1 MRGKEVFYPVGW
13 DDNGLATERRVQ
25 NYYGVRCDPSL
36 PYKPGFTP
44 PALGNGRP
52 LSPADQVPVSRRNF
66 VELCRQLTEL
76 DETTY
81 AQAWRRLG
89 LSVDWD
95 VSYRTIDDRV
105 QAVSQLAF
113 LRNLARGEAY
123 QAEAPALWDVTF
135 GTAVA
140 QAEIEDRETPGTF
153 IRLAF
158 VPTDQHG
165 TERASTPASAAQPG
179 EVVVATT
186 RPELLPACVAL
197 VAHPDDE
204 RYSALFGSMATTP
217 LFGVQVPILAHRLA
231 DPAKGTGLV
240 MVCTF
245 GDMTDVTWWRDL
257 RLDTRPVIGKD
268 GRLLADP
275 PPGITSPAGVAAYE
289 RIARQSAKAARQ
301 LMTDMLHAG
310 GHVRGEPE
318 PIRHAVKFYEY
329 GQAPLE
335 IITTRQWYIRNGSR
349 SKDLANALLSAGRQ
363 LHWHPDYMRTRY
375 EHWLEGLTGD
385 WLISR
390 QRYRGVPIP
399 VWYSLDGSGR
409 IEEGKTILPTEADLP
424 VDPAADAPAGY
435 RPDQRGEPGGFA
447 ADPDV
452 MDTWATSSLTP
463 QIAGGWPAD
472 EDLMRRV
479 FPMDLRPQAHE
490 IIRTWLFYTVLRS
503 HDEHGLLPWRHA
515 AISGWILD
523 PDRKKMSK
531 SKGNAVTPMDLLRE
545 HGTDAVRYW
554 ATSARLGVDT
564 AFDLAQIKIG
574 RRLAIKIL
582 NAGRFVLG
590 FEPPGDAAAGT
601 FAADASAESPAA
613 ADASAES
620 PAAADASA
628 ESPAAADAS
637 AASPSAADASAES
650 PAAASASATI
660 TEPIDLALLRRLADV
675 VERCTAALVAYE
687 QATALEQAERFFWF
701 FCDDYLELVKARAY
715 GEHGQAAAASAAATL
730 RTGLSVVLR
739 LLAPF
744 LPFVTEEVWSWWQDG
759 SLHRASWPDP
769 AALRAAAGPGD
780 DTVLEA
786 AAAAIAAIRKAKSQA
801 RVPMKNQ
808 IPLLILTA
816 GHERLDAL
824 AAARH
829 DVQAAGHVDKI
840 ELRAAP
846 GTGSTHEVVV

>member
-1 MRGKEVFYPVGW
+1 MRGKEVFYPIGW

-36 PYKPGFTP
+36 PHQPGFTP
-44 PALGNGRP
+44 PALGNGRAP
-52 LSPADQVPVSRRNF
+52 SPADQVPVSRRNF
-66 VELCRQLTEL
+66 VELCRQLAEL
-76 DETTY
+76 DETAY
-81 AQAWRRLG
+81 AQGWRRLG

-158 VPTDQHG
+158 AHTDEHG
-165 TERASTPASAAQPG
+165 TEPERGSSPASAAAPG

-204 RYSALFGSMATTP
+204 RYSSLFGSTATTP
-217 LFGVQVPILAHRLA
+217 LFAVQVPILAHRLA

-245 GDMTDVTWWRDL
+245 GDMTDVIWWRDL
-257 RLDTRPVIGKD
+257 QLDIRPVIGKD
-268 GRLLADP
+268 GRLLADS
-275 PPGITSPAGVAAYE
+275 PPGITSPAGIAAYQ
-289 RIARQSAKAARQ
+289 RIAGQSAKAARQ
-301 LMTDMLHAG
+301 LVTDMLHAA
-310 GHVRGEPE
+310 GHMRGEPE

-349 SKDLANALLSAGRQ
+349 SRDLADALLSAGRELQ
-363 LHWHPDYMRTRY
+363 WHPDYMRTRY

-399 VWYSLDGSGR
+399 VWYPMDASGR
-409 IEEGKTILPTEADLP
+409 IEEGRPILPAETDLP
-424 VDPAADAPAGY
+424 VDPAADTPAGF
-435 RPDQRGEPGGFA
+435 RPEQRGQPGGFA

-503 HDEHGLLPWRHA
+503 HDEAGVLPWRHA

-554 ATSARLGVDT
+554 AASARLGVDT

-590 FEPPGDAAAGT
+590 FDPDRDAAAST
-601 FAADASAESPAA
+601 
-613 ADASAES
+613 
-620 PAAADASA
+620 
-628 ESPAAADAS
+628 
-637 AASPSAADASAES
+637 SAADAFTAD
-650 PAAASASATI
+650 ASEGVTI

-675 VERCTAALVAYE
+675 VERCTAALEAYE
-687 QATALEQAERFFWF
+687 HATALEQAERFFWF
-701 FCDDYLELVKARAY
+701 FCDNYLELVKARAY
-715 GEHGQAAAASAAATL
+715 GEHGPAAASSAAATL

-759 SLHRASWPDP
+759 SVHRASWPGADM
-769 AALRAAAGPGD
+769 LREAAGPGD
-780 DTVLEA
+780 DAVLGA
-786 AAAAIAAIRKAKSQA
+786 ASAAITAIRKAKSRA
-801 RVPMKNQ
+801 RVPMKNP

-816 GHERLDAL
+816 EKDRLDAL
-824 AAARH
+824 AAARR
-829 DVQAAGHVDKI
+829 DVQAAGHVNKI
-840 ELRAAP
+840 ELRATTASEP
-846 GTGSTHEVVV
+846 VHDVVI

>member
-25 NYYGVRCDPSL
+25 NYYGVRCDPSR
-36 PYKPGFTP
+36 PYQPGFTP
-44 PALGNGRP
+44 PALGNGRA
-52 LSPADQVPVSRRNF
+52 LSPADQQPVSRRNF

-76 DETTY
+76 DEVAY
-81 AQAWRRLG
+81 AQAWQRLG

-135 GTAVA
+135 RTAVA
-140 QAEIEDRETPGTF
+140 QAEIEDREIPGTF
-153 IRLAF
+153 VRLAF
-158 VPTDQHG
+158 G
-165 TERASTPASAAQPG
+165 TERGKPDRPTADPA

-204 RYSALFGSMATTP
+204 RYAALVGSTATTP

-257 RLDTRPVIGKD
+257 QLDTRPVIGKD
-268 GRLLADP
+268 GRLLPAA
-275 PPGITSPAGVAAYE
+275 PPGVISADGIAAYQ
-289 RIARQSAKAARQ
+289 RIAGQPAKAARQ
-301 LMTDMLHAG
+301 LITDLLHEAG
-310 GHVRGEPE
+310 AIRGEPE
-318 PIRHAVKFYEY
+318 PVRHAVKFYEY

-349 SKDLANALLSAGRQ
+349 SKGLADSLLAAGRELQ
-363 LHWHPDYMRTRY
+363 WHPEYMRTRY

-399 VWYSLDGSGR
+399 VWYSLDASGR
-409 IEEGKTILPTEADLP
+409 IEEDNPIQPAEADLP
-424 VDPAADAPAGY
+424 VDPAADTPPGY
-435 RPDQRGEPGGFA
+435 RPDQRGQPGGFA

-463 QIAGGWPAD
+463 QIASGWPVD
-472 EDLMRRV
+472 EDLIGRV

-503 HDEHGLLPWRHA
+503 HDEAGVLPWRHA

-590 FEPPGDAAAGT
+590 FDP
-601 FAADASAESPAA
+601 AADSTGADIATAA
-613 ADASAES
+613 T
-620 PAAADASA
+620 
-628 ESPAAADAS
+628 
-637 AASPSAADASAES
+637 PSAADTAAADIATAATPSAASSISAE
-650 PAAASASATI
+650 PNTDAFTETI
-660 TEPIDLALLRRLADV
+660 TESIDQALLRRLAEV
-675 VERCTAALVAYE
+675 VERCTAALDAYDH
-687 QATALEQAERFFWF
+687 ATALELAERFFWF

-715 GEHGQAAAASAAATL
+715 GERGPTASASAVTTL

-744 LPFVTEEVWSWWQDG
+744 LPFVTEEVWSWWQSG
-759 SLHRASWPDP
+759 SVHRASWPDP
-769 AALRAAAGPGD
+769 EALRTVAGSSDDAVLSAAS
-780 DTVLEA
+780 
-786 AAAAIAAIRKAKSQA
+786 AAIAAIRKAKSQA
-801 RVPMKNQ
+801 RVPMKDP
-808 IPLLILTA
+808 IPLLVLTA
-816 GHERLDAL
+816 GQERLDAL
-824 AAARH
+824 AAAGL

-840 ELRAAP
+840 ELRPTA
-846 GTGSTHEVVV
+846 GSEPAYDVVL

>member
-1 MRGKEVFYPVGW
+1 MRGKDVFYPVGW

-36 PYKPGFTP
+36 PYQPGFAP
-44 PALGNGRP
+44 PLAGSARALT
-52 LSPADQVPVSRRNF
+52 PADQVPVSRRNF
-66 VELCRQLTEL
+66 AELCRQLTEL
-76 DETTY
+76 DERAY
-81 AQAWRRLG
+81 AEAWRLLG
-89 LSVDWD
+89 LSVDWEL
-95 VSYRTIDDRV
+95 SYRTIDDRV
-105 QAVSQLAF
+105 QAISQLAF

-158 VPTDQHG
+158 TLTDHA
-165 TERASTPASAAQPG
+165 TERERGGPGQAAAR
-179 EVVVATT
+179 EAAVIVATT

-204 RYSALFGSMATTP
+204 RYAPLFGSMATTP
-217 LFGVQVPILAHRLA
+217 LFGVPVPILAHRLA

-257 RLDTRPVIGKD
+257 QLETRPVLGPD
-268 GRLLADP
+268 GRLLPGP
-275 PPGITSPAGVAAYE
+275 PAGITSEAGLAAYAQ
-289 RIARQSAKAARQ
+289 IAGRPAKAARH
-301 LMTDMLHAG
+301 LVTDLLHAAG
-310 GHVRGEPE
+310 QLRGEPE
-318 PIRHAVKFYEY
+318 PVRHSVKFFEY

-349 SKDLANALLSAGRQ
+349 AADLANALIARGRELS
-363 LHWHPDYMRTRY
+363 WHPEYMRARY
-375 EHWLEGLTGD
+375 EHWVEGLTGD

-390 QRYRGVPIP
+390 QRYNGVPIP
-399 VWYSLDGSGR
+399 VWYPIDASGQVLQDKP
-409 IEEGKTILPTEADLP
+409 IVPAEADLP
-424 VDPAADAPAGY
+424 VDPAADGPPGY
-435 RPDQRGEPGGFA
+435 LPEQRGQPGGFA

-472 EDLMRRV
+472 SDLIGRV

-503 HDEHGLLPWRHA
+503 ELEHGVLPWRHA
-515 AISGWILD
+515 AISGWVVD

-531 SKGNAVTPMDLLRE
+531 SKGNAVTPVDLLRE
-545 HGTDAVRYW
+545 HGADAVRYW

-590 FEPPGDAAAGT
+590 FEPPAGLGDG
-601 FAADASAESPAA
+601 SGLR
-613 ADASAES
+613 
-620 PAAADASA
+620 
-628 ESPAAADAS
+628 
-637 AASPSAADASAES
+637 PS
-650 PAAASASATI
+650 
-660 TEPIDLALLRRLADV
+660 EPIDLAMLRRLATV
-675 VERCTAALVAYE
+675 AERCTAALDGYDHGA
-687 QATALEQAERFFWF
+687 ALEQAERFFWF

-715 GEHGQAAAASAAATL
+715 GEHGPAATSSAVAAL
-730 RTGLSVVLR
+730 RLGLSVLLR

-759 SLHRASWPDP
+759 SVHRAAWPD
-769 AALRAAAGPGD
+769 AGDLRGLAGPAD
-780 DTVLEA
+780 EAVIEA
-786 AAAAIAAIRKAKSQA
+786 AVAAITAIRKAKSQA
-801 RVPMKNQ
+801 QLRMKDPV
-808 IPLLILTA
+808 PLLILTA
-816 GHERLDAL
+816 AQQSIDAL
-824 AAARH
+824 AAASR
-829 DVQAAGHVDKI
+829 DVKSAGRVARI
-840 ELRAAP
+840 ELRAADGAEP
-846 GTGSTHEVVV
+846 IHDVVV

>member
-1 MRGKEVFYPVGW
+1 MRGKEVFYPIGW

-36 PYKPGFTP
+36 AYQPGFAP
-44 PALGNGRP
+44 PALGNGRA
-52 LSPADQVPVSRRNF
+52 LSPADQLPVSRRNF

-76 DETTY
+76 DETAY
-81 AQAWRRLG
+81 ALAWRRLG

-135 GTAVA
+135 RTAVA

-158 VPTDQHG
+158 ALSNDRDP
-165 TERASTPASAAQPG
+165 ERGSLPVSAAEPG

-204 RYSALFGSMATTP
+204 RYNALFGSTATTP

-231 DPAKGTGLV
+231 EPAKGTGLV

-257 RLDTRPVIGKD
+257 QLETRPVIGKD
-268 GRLLADP
+268 GRLLPAP
-275 PPGITSPAGVAAYE
+275 PAGITSRAGIAAYE
-289 RIARQSAKAARQ
+289 RIAGQSAKAARQ
-301 LMTDMLHAG
+301 LVTDMLHAEG
-310 GHVRGEPE
+310 RVRGEPE

-349 SKDLANALLSAGRQ
+349 SKDLANALLSAGRDLQ
-363 LHWHPDYMRTRY
+363 WHPEYMRTRY

-399 VWYSLDGSGR
+399 VWYPLDASGR
-409 IEEGKTILPTEADLP
+409 IEEGSPLLPAESDLP
-424 VDPAADAPAGY
+424 VDPAVDTPAGF
-435 RPDQRGEPGGFA
+435 RSEQRGQPGGFA

-472 EDLMRRV
+472 EDLMSRV

-490 IIRTWLFYTVLRS
+490 IIRTWLFYTLLRS
-503 HDEHGLLPWRHA
+503 HDEAGVLPWRHA

-590 FEPPGDAAAGT
+590 FEPAGEEAAST
-601 FAADASAESPAA
+601 FAADAFAEDTLAA
-613 ADASAES
+613 HTSRHN
-620 PAAADASA
+620 AA
-628 ESPAAADAS
+628 
-637 AASPSAADASAES
+637 
-650 PAAASASATI
+650 I

-675 VERCTAALVAYE
+675 VERCTVALEAYE
-687 QATALEQAERFFWF
+687 HATALEQAERFFWF

-730 RTGLSVVLR
+730 RIGLSVVLR

-759 SLHRASWPDP
+759 SLHRASWPDA
-769 AALRAAAGPGD
+769 AALHAAAGIGD
-780 DTVLEA
+780 DMVLEA
-786 AAAAIAAIRKAKSQA
+786 AAAAIAAIRRAKSQA
-801 RVPMKNQ
+801 RVPMKDP
-808 IPLLILTA
+808 IPLLLFTA
-816 GHERLDAL
+816 EQQRLDAL
-824 AAARH
+824 AAAGP
-829 DVQAAGHVDKI
+829 DVQAAGHVDNI
-840 ELRAAP
+840 ELRPVA
-846 GTGSTHEVVV
+846 GSEPAYDVVL

>member
-1 MRGKEVFYPVGW
+1 MRGKEVFYPIAW

-25 NYYGVRCDPSL
+25 NYYGVRCDPAL
-36 PYKPGFTP
+36 PYQPGFTP
-44 PALGNGRP
+44 PALGNGRA
-52 LSPADQVPVSRRNF
+52 LSPADQSPLSRRNF

-76 DETTY
+76 DEAAY
-81 AQAWRRLG
+81 AHAWQRLG

-95 VSYRTIDDRV
+95 ITYRTIDDRV

-158 VPTDQHG
+158 G
-165 TERASTPASAAQPG
+165 RERGKPDIPAASPA
-179 EVVVATT
+179 EVVIATT

-204 RYSALFGSMATTP
+204 RYSALFGSTATSP
-217 LFGVQVPILAHRLA
+217 LFDVQVPILAHRLA

-257 RLDTRPVIGKD
+257 QLDTRPVIGKD
-268 GRLLADP
+268 GRLLPSP
-275 PPGITSPAGVAAYE
+275 PPGITSTAGIAAYR
-289 RIARQSAKAARQ
+289 RIAGQSAKAARQ
-301 LMTDMLHAG
+301 LVTDLLHAG
-310 GHVRGEPE
+310 GHMRGEPE

-349 SKDLANALLSAGRQ
+349 SADLADSLLAAGRELQ
-363 LHWHPDYMRTRY
+363 WHPDYMRTRY

-399 VWYSLDGSGR
+399 VWYSVDASGQV
-409 IEEGKTILPTEADLP
+409 EEDRPILPAEASLP
-424 VDPAADAPAGY
+424 VDPAADTPAGY
-435 RPDQRGEPGGFA
+435 RPEQRGQPGGFA

-503 HDEHGLLPWRHA
+503 HDEAGVLPWRHA

-564 AFDLAQIKIG
+564 AFDVAQIKVG

-590 FEPPGDAAAGT
+590 FDP
-601 FAADASAESPAA
+601 
-613 ADASAES
+613 
-620 PAAADASA
+620 
-628 ESPAAADAS
+628 S
-637 AASPSAADASAES
+637 AAEPSAAD
-650 PAAASASATI
+650 PI
-660 TEPIDLALLRRLADV
+660 TEPIDRALLHRLATV
-675 VERCTAALVAYE
+675 TERCTAALDAYDH
-687 QATALEQAERFFWF
+687 AAALEQAERFFWF

-715 GEHGQAAAASAAATL
+715 GEHGQAAAASAVATL

-744 LPFVTEEVWSWWQDG
+744 LPFVTEEVWSWWRDG
-759 SLHRASWPDP
+759 SVHRASWPDL
-769 AALRAAAGPGD
+769 AALREAASPGED
-780 DTVLEA
+780 AVLAA

-801 RVPMKNQ
+801 RVPMKNP

-816 GHERLDAL
+816 GQESLDAL
-824 AAARH
+824 AAACQ

-840 ELRAAP
+840 ELRAAATTAP
-846 GTGSTHEVVV
+846 VHDVVL